1 MTAASRILSVKLNKI
16 MNFRAEHK
24 HGKALVS
31 CLAVVLF
38 LVFAFIVTPAQA
50 LVSFRAAASASAAT
64 GGVITYVNSGTVANA
79 ASGNVAPGYPAGW
92 SAGDML
98 LCVVESKDNV
108 VASMPAGW
116 TTLSAA
122 NSGAAHRATIFWK
135 IAAAGDSTTP
145 TVTHTGGDSIIAQ
158 IIGFNGVDNTTP
170 FDVANSF
177 TVSPADLTTEAGA
190 ITTVSP
196 NTMLVFTAHMADNH
210 TSIGLPAGSA
220 PWTQAFFSATNNGT
234 DSSIAAHYG
243 LRAAAGAQA
252 AVTATRAGAAA
263 AISHGAQIALRPAVG
278 ALTIPKPAGT
288 LTADVMI
295 ASVSVTP
302 STITI
307 TPPVGWTLIRQ
318 VTQGTAT
325 TSKLATYYR
334 VAGVGEPAGYTW
346 TLSGGTHNGAVGG
359 IASFNGVD
367 NVTPYDAETGNS
379 TASATTHTAPSVT
392 TTLTNGMLVTV
403 HEYASSGT
411 WSTAAMNEA
420 VDVASLA
427 PNNAAGI
434 SMEMNYEIRPTI
446 GATGTRT
453 ATATATADTGAVQ
466 SISLKPTPLICYTDD
481 FNRANGSPSVD
492 WVVSHNSGTFGDPV
506 IFNNR
511 LRLTDA
517 SGSAATTATL
527 QRLFPGSGNRIEV
540 EFDHFAY
547 GGSGADGIA
556 LTLSDSAITAVP
568 GAFGGSLGY
577 AQKSNPGSDC
587 TVPGGCPGFAGGWLG
602 VGIDEYGN
610 FSNPTEGRVGGP
622 GARADSV
629 SIRGSGSGVGA
640 TYGAGLPNY
649 SYHTGT
655 GTLAPGIDVT
665 GATAGPGYRYRIIV
679 DHANGVNAMVSVER
693 NTGAGFTTLIPAYDA
708 KVIAGQATV
717 PTNWLL
723 SYTGSTGGATNIHE
737 IDNLQV
743 CATTVTPLS
752 GIHHFDITVGASAST
767 CAAKG
772 VTITA
777 KDSSGNTL
785 TGYTGTVTIT
795 TSTSHG
801 DWSRTPTGTLVN
813 GTPDDGIATYTF
825 VAGDNGSVALSFTN
839 THADDLTFNVTDATV
854 PSSST
859 TSSPVTSFR
868 DSAFVITED
877 PIQIAGRNQ
886 TISVSL
892 YTKVGGSC
900 SADASYTGSKNLD
913 AWLTLDAY
921 HPAGASV
928 PTIGALTLPTSAP
941 ASNPATNNLTL
952 TFASGTASFAMST
965 TDVGKY
971 ILNLRDDT
979 RLYATAVDLS
989 GTSNSITTRPWL
1001 HVAVTGNPG
1010 ASSAAGTVF
1019 TSAGTNFTATVRG
1032 VLWQAADDANNDGVP
1047 DSGANLANNSLAPR
1061 FAWDTVL
1068 SPTTPFTPA
1077 TPSDAPAGT
1086 GTAGTLVRGAGGSTL
1101 TQASFSGG
1109 SASAADWRYS
1119 EVGSF
1124 TLRATASNY
1133 LNSGINVYN
1142 DNGVVGRFTPA
1153 YFDVTRI
1160 HGCPAGADP
1169 LLFTYSGQLFT
1180 VTATARAA
1188 NSGTTTANYDGALGF
1203 AKATTVSNAGNAANF
1218 TNNTLAA
1225 GNFVGGARTQST
1237 VTYTFPAK
1245 ETAPATLTL
1254 RAIDTDSVSSVG
1266 HTEEQTQIRSGRVR
1280 LYNAYGSELVTLSM
1294 PMRVEY
1300 YEDTTVSAPA
1310 TNPPITGWVTN
1321 SADTCTSLSL
1331 PNLDLQNAV
1340 HDPAQ
1345 GVATINIKTGPNI
1358 PSTVTVVS
1366 PTAGVGELSFSA
1378 PGAGG
1383 DGYADA
1389 RMDLAA
1395 RSWLQFDWNGT
1406 GNTDPTGRATFGL
1419 YRGSPKHIYLRQRYN

>member
-1 MTAASRILSVKLNKI
+1 MTAASPIISVKLSKM
-16 MNFRAEHK
+16 MNFRVEHK

-31 CLAVVLF
+31 CLASVLF

-50 LVSFRAAASASAAT
+50 VVSFRAAASASATT
-64 GGVITYVNSGTVANA
+64 GGVITYVNSGAVATA

-92 SAGDML
+92 SGGDLL
-98 LCVVESKDNV
+98 LCIVESKDNV

-122 NSGAAHRATIFWK
+122 SSGAAHRATIFWK
-135 IAAAGDSTTP
+135 IAAAGDNTAP
-145 TVTHTGGDSIIAQ
+145 TVTHTAGDSIIAR

-177 TVSPADLTTEAGA
+177 TVSAADLTTEAGA

-210 TSIGLPAGSA
+210 TSIGVPAGSA
-220 PWTQAFFSATNNGT
+220 PWTQAFFSATANGT

-243 LRAAAGAQA
+243 LRAAAGVQA
-252 AVTATRAGAAA
+252 AVTATRVGAAN

-278 ALTIPKPAGT
+278 TLTIPKPTGT

-359 IASFNGVD
+359 IASFSGVD
-367 NVTPYDAETGNS
+367 NITPYDAETGNF
-379 TASATTHTAPSVT
+379 TASAATHTAPSVT

-403 HEYASSGT
+403 HEYASSGN
-411 WSTAAMNEA
+411 WSTVAMNEA
-420 VDVASLA
+420 VDVASQA
-427 PNNAAGI
+427 PSVAAGI
-434 SMEMNYEIRPTI
+434 SMEMNYEVRPTI

-453 ATATATADTGAVQ
+453 ATATATADSGAVQ
-466 SISLKPTPLICYTDD
+466 SVSLKPTPLICYTDD
-481 FNRANGSPSVD
+481 FNRADGPPGAD
-492 WVVSHNSGTFGDPV
+492 WVVSYNPGSTGTFTYPV
-506 IFNNR
+506 LVNNR

-517 SGSAATTATL
+517 SQKVATTATL

-540 EFDHFAY
+540 EFDEFAY
-547 GGSGADGIA
+547 NGNGADGIA
-556 LTLSDSAITAVP
+556 LTFSDSTITPVP

-587 TVPGGCPGFAGGWLG
+587 IVVGGCPGFAGGWLG

-610 FSNPTEGRVGGP
+610 FSNPSEGRVGGP

-649 SYHTGT
+649 NYHTGT
-655 GTLAPGIDVT
+655 ATLVPGIDVAGT
-665 GATAGPGYRYRIIV
+665 TAGPGYRYRVIV

-708 KVIAGQATV
+708 KTILGQATV

-723 SYTGSTGGATNIHE
+723 SYTGSTGGSWNIHE

-752 GIHHFDITVGASAST
+752 GIHHFDITVGTSAST
-767 CAAKG
+767 CAAKS
-772 VTITA
+772 VTIVA
-777 KDSSGNTL
+777 KDSSGSTL

-813 GTPDDGIATYTF
+813 GTADDGVATYTF

-859 TSSPVTSFR
+859 TSSPATSFR

-900 SADASYTGSKNLD
+900 SADAGYTGSKNLD
-913 AWLTLDAY
+913 VWLTLDAN

-928 PTIGALTLPTSAP
+928 PTVGGSPLPTSAP
-941 ASNPATNNLTL
+941 ASNPASNNLTL
-952 TFASGTASFAMST
+952 TFTAGVASFVMST

-989 GTSNSITTRPWL
+989 GTSNNITTRPWL
-1001 HVAVTGNPG
+1001 HVAVTGNQFADLPG
-1010 ASSAAGTVF
+1010 GNVF
-1019 TSAGTNFTATVRG
+1019 TSAGTDFTATVRG
-1032 VLWQAADDANNDGVP
+1032 VLWQSADDNNVVGGDGVP
-1047 DSGANLANNSLAPR
+1047 DSGANLADNAVAPR

-1077 TPSDAPAGT
+1077 TGT
-1086 GTAGTLVRGAGGSTL
+1086 LGTLVRGAGGSTL
-1101 TQASFSGG
+1101 TQASFSGA
-1109 SASAADWRYS
+1109 SASATDWRYS

-1124 TLRATASNY
+1124 TMRATASNY

-1153 YFDVTRI
+1153 YFDVTKI
-1160 HGCPAGADP
+1160 HGCSGGAT
-1169 LLFTYSGQLFT
+1169 FTYSGQPFT

-1188 NSGTTTANYDGALGF
+1188 NSGTVTANYDGTLGF
-1203 AKATTVSNAGNAANF
+1203 AKATTVSDAGNIANF
-1218 TNNTLAA
+1218 TNNVLAA
-1225 GNFVGGARTQST
+1225 ANFVNGARTQST

-1245 ETAPATLTL
+1245 ETAPATLAL
-1254 RAIDTDSVSSVG
+1254 RAIDTDNVSSAG
-1266 HTEEQTQIRSGRVR
+1266 HTEETAEIRGGRVHI
-1280 LYNAYGSELVTLSM
+1280 LNAYGSELVALSV

-1300 YEDTTVSAPA
+1300 YSATDGWL
-1310 TNPPITGWVTN
+1310 TNA
-1321 SADTCTSLSL
+1321 ADTCTSVAATGLSL
-1331 PNLDLQNAV
+1331 ANN
-1340 HDPAQ
+1340 
-1345 GVATINIKTGPNI
+1345 VA
-1358 PSTVTVVS
+1358 PSPVTP
-1366 PTAGVGELSFSA
+1366 PTAKTIGTRTTSATVANSPFFNGTGDAGLSLSA
-1378 PGAGG
+1378 PGQGG
-1383 DGYADA
+1383 DGYVDITADLSA
-1389 RMDLAA
+1389 KT
-1395 RSWLQFDWNGT
+1395 WLRFDWNGT
-1406 GNTDPTGRATFGL
+1406 GDVDPSGRATFGL
-1419 YRGSPKHIYLRQRYN
+1419 FRGSPKHIYLRQRYN